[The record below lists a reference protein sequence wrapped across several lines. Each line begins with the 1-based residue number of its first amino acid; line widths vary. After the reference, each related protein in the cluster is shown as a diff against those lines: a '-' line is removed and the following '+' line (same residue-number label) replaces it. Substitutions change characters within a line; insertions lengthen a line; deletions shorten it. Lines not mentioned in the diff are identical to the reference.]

1 MLEVGA
7 AQARHLHV
15 GDQARRA
22 LYEVGIQE
30 FFGGRKSGGV
40 IAERSHKSLG
50 CLSHR
55 FIVVYDRNQES
66 SAQVSA
72 PWSFLFQTT

>member
-1 MLEVGA
+1 MLQVGA
-7 AQARHLHV
+7 AEARHLHV
-15 GDQARRA
+15 RNQARGAMHEIRT
-22 LYEVGIQE
+22 QE
-30 FFGGRKSGGV
+30 FFRRGERGCM

-66 SAQVSA
+66 SAQVGA
-72 PWSFLFQTT
+72 PLIVSILTT